1 MDSSSLAC
9 VNPSLHSKQALNL
22 VNPNIQRAIRVQTFC
37 LRVPKPINM
46 LNMLSLQ
53 GATTTTPGRCVLG
66 LFHCMSQV
74 APCRQGTLVRQ
85 HIPGIRLSSELIQ
98 SERYRMTRLIQT
110 MQLFVCCEIIHM
122 QDFFAELELL
132 FGSHKPLILSVG
144 RGQVKWNKLND
155 FDWPTAKLT
164 AECQRLQCWF
174 CSFLMRHCR
183 WKREWTL

>member
-1 MDSSSLAC
+1 MQLVDSSSLAC

-66 LFHCMSQV
+66 LFHRMSQV

-98 SERYRMTRLIQT
+98 SKPYRMTRLIQT
-110 MQLFVCCEIIHM
+110 MQLFVH
-122 QDFFAELELL
+122 FELST
-132 FGSHKPLILSVG
+132 FK
-144 RGQVKWNKLND
+144 
-155 FDWPTAKLT
+155 TY
-164 AECQRLQCWF
+164 F
-174 CSFLMRHCR
+174 C
-183 WKREWTL
+183 